1 MWEAIMLICFG
12 LSWPTSLHKSITS
25 RSTKGKSIL
34 FLWLIVLGYVAGV
47 VNKLTVGYDL
57 VMWLYVLNGSMVLA
71 DIVMFYRNRRYEKS
85 LEEAIHE

>member
-25 RSTKGKSIL
+25 KSTKGKSIL
-34 FLWLIVLGYVAGV
+34 FLWFIAIGYAAGV
-47 VNKLTVGYDL
+47 INKLINGYDL

-71 DIVMFYRNRRYEKS
+71 DILVYYRNKR
-85 LEEAIHE
+85 LEEAAA